1 MSKAKEVLKDY
12 SERVVFV
19 KDNYENVDSILN
31 RLNIPGVDGILLD
44 IGVSSHQLDEA
55 TRGFSHNKDAPLDM
69 RMDRSQTLTAWDV
82 VNKYSMKELEN
93 IIFNYGEE
101 RWARRIAEFIV
112 EIRTVK
118 PINTTLELVSV
129 IKKAIP
135 KQVRMEGHHP
145 AKKTFQAIRIEVN
158 RELEVLERSIEKMV
172 KALNPGGRLNIINIS
187 FLRR

>member
-1 MSKAKEVLKDY
+1 MEFKHTPIMLEEVIDGLNIKEDGIYIDGTLGGAGHSIEIVKKLRNGQLIGIDQDENALSKAKEVLKDY

-118 PINTTLELVSV
+118 PIN
-129 IKKAIP
+129 
-135 KQVRMEGHHP
+135 
-145 AKKTFQAIRIEVN
+145 
-158 RELEVLERSIEKMV
+158 
-172 KALNPGGRLNIINIS
+172 
-187 FLRR
+187 